1 MASSHAAIVLDTPH
15 KEDKKTNP
23 KLTDAERHKRFKD
36 MAKEVEASEKPGD
49 FDWAFDMVAGKKKG
63 KAP

>member
-1 MASSHAAIVLDTPH
+1 
-15 KEDKKTNP
+15 
-23 KLTDAERHKRFKD
+23 

-63 KAP
+63 KTPDSCEPKGPPVIVIQR